1 MEECSEPSLSG
12 QHSYILAGDVDA
24 PEFLKRLPIARSHAP
39 RRSCGT
45 AHRIGHTSSDTD
57 AQPIYRL
64 KIKEKTARWQ
74 SITLPGFF
82 VLKNNRFVRWEPE
95 QAEISP
101 AKSASFQQI

>member
-1 MEECSEPSLSG
+1 MEEHSDPSISD
-12 QHSYILAGDVDA
+12 QHSYIPAIDIDA
-24 PEFLKRLPIARSHAP
+24 SDFLKKLPIARSHAP

-45 AHRIGHTSSDTD
+45 AHRVGHTSTGD

-82 VLKNNRFVRWEPE
+82 ILQNNRFVKWEPD
-95 QAEISP
+95 QTEI
-101 AKSASFQQI
+101 AAVKSAHFPQI